1 MEFFIC
7 CFPYLPIAYSLF
19 AYYSFVM
26 AENTATPQARS
37 DDPLSLYTELT
48 QLIGGLAHEIKNP
61 LSTISLNLKLLGE
74 DLGRYRD
81 DEHRRLLRRLDRV
94 QGEAERLRLI
104 LDDFLRYAGKYELHL
119 KRVNLRE
126 LLGELR
132 DFFLPQ
138 AEACGVVLR
147 VSKPPGPLWSNLDAN
162 LIKQAVLN
170 LMINATQA
178 MSAGGELMVNL
189 TSQAGQARLEV
200 IDTGA
205 GIAPEAMDSIFRAYW
220 SSKPDGSGLGLATA
234 RRIAREHGGDLTAES
249 EPGKG
254 TRFLLELPL
263 AEELAPGMTS

>member
-1 MEFFIC
+1 
-7 CFPYLPIAYSLF
+7 
-19 AYYSFVM
+19 
-26 AENTATPQARS
+26 
-37 DDPLSLYTELT
+37 
-48 QLIGGLAHEIKNP
+48 
-61 LSTISLNLKLLGE
+61 
-74 DLGRYRD
+74 
-81 DEHRRLLRRLDRV
+81 
-94 QGEAERLRLI
+94 
-104 LDDFLRYAGKYELHL
+104 
-119 KRVNLRE
+119 
-126 LLGELR
+126 
-132 DFFLPQ
+132 
-138 AEACGVVLR
+138 
-147 VSKPPGPLWSNLDAN
+147 
-162 LIKQAVLN
+162 VLN

>member
-1 MEFFIC
+1 MNKNSA
-7 CFPYLPIAYSLF
+7 PLSAGG
-19 AYYSFVM
+19 
-26 AENTATPQARS
+26 
-37 DDPLSLYTELT
+37 DDSLSLYTELT
-48 QLIGGLAHEIKNP
+48 QLVGGLAHEIKNP

-81 DEHRRLLRRLDRV
+81 DDHRRLLLRLGRV
-94 QGEAERLRLI
+94 QDEAERLRLI
-104 LDDFLRYAGKYELHL
+104 LDDFLRYAGQYELHL
-119 KRVNLRE
+119 KRVNLRQ
-126 LLGELR
+126 LVGELR

-147 VSKPPGPLWSNLDAN
+147 VSKPAGPIWSNLDAN

-178 MSAGGELMVNL
+178 MSEGGELMVNL

-220 SSKPDGSGLGLATA
+220 SSKPDGSGLGLARA

-249 EPGKG
+249 ELGKG
-254 TRFLLELPL
+254 TRFILKLPL
-263 AEELAPGMTS
+263 AGVRD